1 MKSINRLSQ
10 MKSNTLVDDYQD
22 DSKYSSTHNSIEG
35 SKEEEKLVE
44 HQPVKFE
51 DSDDTTQGQQ
61 PQVYE
66 CSPEVSSDE
75 GWQEANFKGRSGNVR
90 RKSGPKRPALA
101 KLNLKFSESSASFK
115 RTMSPTLK
123 GNSLIT
129 RTPSTDVSSVKN
141 LRNAASA
148 HGGDESNSVRQNT
161 PDSEAKLDQNPK
173 ASVIS
178 RVITAG
184 ANLLSYKEV
193 ALSPPGTILKPTL
206 KLPEV
211 KQPEETVRGTEPEE
225 CSDVKEVSKVEVDM
239 TTKGA
244 LQEITSSDSEKEIR
258 TSAVE
263 ITVNVSE
270 RETSDSDDIQMS
282 SSSKE
287 ATTTRSK
294 LSASAPPFNPGS
306 LLSIP
311 KTYNS
316 VAVVGLYDMRAA
328 QPTVPPQPAELLP
341 PHSVDARVPRGPRS
355 TMYFKNSYSSQ
366 TKHGYRNS
374 ETGNEADRGAIS
386 PSTMNPNAAEF
397 VPGKAL
403 QQLNQSN
410 TVSEVQHPGGD
421 SSSQVESSS
430 AKEDCNTVLPG
441 EKAELNRSAGEV
453 KIKDSKRSCGTE
465 SSSKAELARQIL
477 FNFIVKSYQ
486 DNLGSDEAETTPKST
501 KPESLATRSDSSNVT
516 KSVSVDQFCNH
527 QWPKP
532 NQDKEGFT
540 VVSKRRRNKH
550 QLPNAVSG
558 LYAQQSICTLAS

>member
-1 MKSINRLSQ
+1 
-10 MKSNTLVDDYQD
+10 MKSNILVDDYQD
-22 DSKYSSTHNSIEG
+22 DSKYSSTLNSIEG
-35 SKEEEKLVE
+35 AKEEEKLVE
-44 HQPVKFE
+44 HQPLKFE
-51 DSDDTTQGQQ
+51 DSDDTMQGQQ

-66 CSPEVSSDE
+66 CSPEASSDE

-90 RKSGPKRPALA
+90 RIAGPKRPTLA
-101 KLNLKFSESSASFK
+101 KLELKFSESSASIK
-115 RTMSPTLK
+115 RRTMSPTLK
-123 GNSLIT
+123 GNSSIT

-141 LRNAASA
+141 LRNAASV
-148 HGGDESNSVRQNT
+148 HGGDDSNNARQST
-161 PDSEAKLDQNPK
+161 PDLEARLDQNPK

-184 ANLLSYKEV
+184 TNLLSYKEV

-211 KQPEETVRGTEPEE
+211 KQPDETVRGTEPEE
-225 CSDVKEVSKVEVDM
+225 CNNVKEASKVEVDM

-244 LQEITSSDSEKEIR
+244 LQEVSSSDSEKEIQ
-258 TSAVE
+258 TSAVK
-263 ITVNVSE
+263 ISVNVSE
-270 RETSDSDDIQMS
+270 RETSDSDDVQIS

-287 ATTTRSK
+287 AAATRSK

-306 LLSIP
+306 LLSVP
-311 KTYNS
+311 NAYNS

-328 QPTVPPQPAELLP
+328 HATVPPKPVELLP

-355 TMYFKNSYSSQ
+355 TMYFKNSLSSQ

-374 ETGNEADRGAIS
+374 QTGNEADRGAIS

-397 VPGKAL
+397 VPGKAS
-403 QQLNQSN
+403 QQLNQSDG
-410 TVSEVQHPGGD
+410 VSEVQRPGDD

-441 EKAELNRSAGEV
+441 EKAELDRNAAEV
-453 KIKDSKRSCGTE
+453 KIKDSKRSCGME

-486 DNLGSDEAETTPKST
+486 DNLGSDEAETKPKST
-501 KPESLATRSDSSNVT
+501 KRESSATRSVSSNVT
-516 KSVSVDQFCNH
+516 KSVSVDQFCDH

-532 NQDKEGFT
+532 NQDREGFT
-540 VVSKRRRNKH
+540 VVSKRRKNKH
-550 QLPNAVSG
+550 QLSNAVSG